1 MFHVEHSKTCEEIK
15 AQSPLRMTYE
25 MERQI
30 EGNIVDIH
38 HRDIFPGVVSV
49 ENGRIVSIVRTA
61 KRYDDYILPGFI
73 DAHVHIE
80 SSMLTPLNFSRLVV
94 SKGTVA
100 IVNDPHEI
108 ANVLGKEGVDFML
121 NESREALIKIFF
133 TIPSCVPA
141 TEYDFPGGRLLSD
154 EVEELAKSGR
164 FVGLSEMMNV
174 PGVLQHQLEPMR
186 KISIACRYGLPVDGH
201 APGLMGADLR
211 KYVQTGIFTDHECVT
226 IDEALEKINAGM
238 KILIREGSAAK
249 NYEAL
254 KSLIASHP
262 EAVMFCTDDAHPG
275 DIVHIGHIDKMVR
288 RAVSD
293 GFDLFD
299 VLKIACIH
307 PVLHYHLPVGL
318 LRVDDSADFIVVR
331 DLKSF
336 EVCSVYISGEEKY
349 RSDMVF
355 QPKKEFLAS
364 YPNQFAVNSIAESQ
378 LQQTVSSENLCIGVK
393 NGEIVT
399 TKEVFSAKPAPNF
412 QSDTEKD
419 VLKVVYLNRYR
430 NEKPQIAF
438 IRGIGLK
445 KGAFATSISHDSH
458 NIIAV
463 GCTDKEL
470 ALAIN
475 AIVAEKGGLSV
486 VDQEA
491 VSLLP
496 LPIAGIMTDHNA
508 IEVARRWN
516 ELTEELHRLGC
527 LLDSPFMTLSFM
539 ALIVIPELKIGEKG
553 LFEYSSFR
561 FLSE

>member
-1 MFHVEHSKTCEEIK
+1 MRK
-15 AQSPLRMTYE
+15 
-25 MERQI
+25 QI

-49 ENGRIVSIVRTA
+49 ENGRIVSITRNL
-61 KRYDDYILPGFI
+61 KQYDKYILPGFV
-73 DAHVHIE
+73 DAHVHVE
-80 SSMLTPLNFSRLVV
+80 SSMLTPMNFSELVI

-108 ANVLGKEGVDFML
+108 ANVLGEEGVYFML
-121 NESREALIKIFF
+121 DESRSARIKMFF

-141 TEYDFPGGRLLSD
+141 TDYDFSGGRLSSD
-154 EVEELAKSGR
+154 DVEELAKSGR

-174 PGVLQHQLEPMR
+174 PGVLQNQSEPMR
-186 KISIACRYGLPVDGH
+186 KMAIACRYGIPVDGH
-201 APGLMGADLR
+201 APGLTGEDLR
-211 KYVQTGIFTDHECVT
+211 EYVRAGISTDHECVT
-226 IDEALEKINAGM
+226 LDEALEKIDAGM

-262 EAVMFCTDDAHPG
+262 DAVMFCTDDAHPG
-275 DIVHIGHIDKMVR
+275 DILHIGHIDKIVK

-307 PVLHYHLPVGL
+307 PVLHYQLPVGM
-318 LRVDDSADFIVVR
+318 LRVDDSADFIVVK

-336 EVCSVYISGEEKY
+336 EIGSVYIAGEEKY
-349 RSDMVF
+349 HVGMAFHSERASF
-355 QPKKEFLAS
+355 AS
-364 YPNQFAVNSIAESQ
+364 YPNRFSRNFISKSELRKAVSQ
-378 LQQTVSSENLCIGVK
+378 NNLCIGVK

-399 TKEVFSAKPAPNF
+399 TKESFPAKSALNF

-430 NEKPQIAF
+430 NEQPQIAF
-438 IRGIGLK
+438 IHGIGLK

-463 GCTDKEL
+463 GCTDEEL
-470 ALAIN
+470 TLAIN
-475 AIVAEKGGLSV
+475 AVISEKGGLSV
-486 VDQEA
+486 VDEET
-491 VSLLP
+491 VFLLP
-496 LPIAGIMTDHNA
+496 LPIAGIMTDKDG
-508 IEVARRWN
+508 IEVAGIWD
-516 ELTEELHRLGC
+516 EIIEKLHCMGC
-527 LLDSPFMTLSFM
+527 CLDSPFMTLSFM